1 LCPRYYTIGPSRC
14 PGCCGPD
21 FFNKHPSCSFITCCV
36 KKKKLEICA
45 ECSEFPCKKFKDA
58 GKYDSFLTYRKVMPN
73 LGFIKEHGIRKFIT
87 KQEKRIK
94 LLEILL
100 KYFDDGR
107 SKSFYC
113 IAATILPIKSIEKS
127 LNEVE
132 QSDDNK
138 TRARALKKS
147 LNKIA
152 VKEGIELKLR
162 KK

>member
-1 LCPRYYTIGPSRC
+1 
-14 PGCCGPD
+14 
-21 FFNKHPSCSFITCCV
+21 
-36 KKKKLEICA
+36 
-45 ECSEFPCKKFKDA
+45 
-58 GKYDSFLTYRKVMPN
+58 MPN

-87 KQEKRIK
+87 IQEKRIK

-113 IAATILPIKSIEKS
+113 IAVTILPIKSIEKS
-127 LNEVE
+127 LKEVE

-147 LNKIA
+147 LNEIA